1 MEGGPRWGASGGAG
15 GGAAEGELRG
25 RVARAARKAGGGVGG
40 LGAAW
45 VDRESRTDGADS
57 HRLTD
62 DPDLLE
68 AERKKAGYPYS
79 LNK

>member
-1 MEGGPRWGASGGAG
+1 MLAR
-15 GGAAEGELRG
+15 RG
-25 RVARAARKAGGGVGG
+25 R

-62 DPDLLE
+62 DPDLWE